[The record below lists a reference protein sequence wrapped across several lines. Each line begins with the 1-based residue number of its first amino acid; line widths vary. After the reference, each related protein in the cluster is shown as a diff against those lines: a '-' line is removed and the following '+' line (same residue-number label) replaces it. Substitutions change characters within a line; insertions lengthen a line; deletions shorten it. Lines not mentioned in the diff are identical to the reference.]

1 MEDHTTLT
9 DIIRARIS
17 ESGNITFAD
26 FMNLSLYHP
35 VYGYYS
41 SPGVKIGKRGDYYT
55 SPVVHQ
61 VFGEII
67 LKQIIEM
74 WNISGGMVFTIV
86 EMGAGDGTLCL
97 DMLNF
102 AKREYSDFFNNLK
115 YIIIEESEYMKGLQ
129 KARLHNAGLLNHNI
143 LWTDYSDPLFT
154 TGVNGCFLS
163 NELIDAFPVHIIEK
177 RGGELKEVFV
187 SYKDNSFIEVLD
199 SPSTPELIRYFIRP
213 GIVLEDGQRAEV
225 NLKALEWM
233 RWVARSIRKG
243 FAITVDYGYP
253 AEELYASHRKS
264 GTLLCYYKHM
274 VIEDPYINIGEQD
287 ITSHVDFSTLIKVG
301 EEEGM
306 MTLGLTDQMHFL
318 FGLGIGEIIESIGSR
333 ADTETEA
340 LKQRLLIK
348 NLIMPGR
355 MGEVFKI
362 LIQQKGLDNIS
373 VLSGLKKNPF

>member
-17 ESGNITFAD
+17 EAGKITFAD
-26 FMNLSLYHP
+26 FMNLSLHHP
-35 VYGYYS
+35 GYGYYS

-74 WNISGGMVFTIV
+74 WNISGGGNFTIV

-97 DMLNF
+97 DVLNF
-102 AKREYSDFFNNLK
+102 AKREYPDFFNNLK

-129 KARLHNAGLLNHNI
+129 KERLHNAGLLNHNI
-143 LWTDYSDPLFT
+143 LWTDYSDRLFI

-199 SPSTPELIRYFIRP
+199 SLSTPELIRYFIP

-243 FAITVDYGYP
+243 FAITIDYGYP

-264 GTLLCYYKHM
+264 GTLLCYYKHR
-274 VIEDPYINIGEQD
+274 VIENPYINIGEQD

-362 LIQQKGLDNIS
+362 LIQQKGFDNIS
-373 VLSGLKKNPF
+373 VLSGLKRNPF

>member
-129 KARLHNAGLLNHNI
+129 KERLHNAGLLNHNI
-143 LWTDYSDPLFT
+143 LWTDYSDRLFI

-199 SPSTPELIRYFIRP
+199 SLSTPELIRYFIP

-264 GTLLCYYKHM
+264 GTLLCYYKHR
-274 VIEDPYINIGEQD
+274 VIENPYINIGEQD

-301 EEEGM
+301 EGEGM

-362 LIQQKGLDNIS
+362 LIQQKGFDNIS
-373 VLSGLKKNPF
+373 VLSGLKRNPF

>member
-17 ESGNITFAD
+17 EAGKITFAD
-26 FMNLSLYHP
+26 FMNLSLHHP
-35 VYGYYS
+35 GYGYYS

-74 WNISGGMVFTIV
+74 WNISGGGNFTIV

-129 KARLHNAGLLNHNI
+129 KERLHNAGLLNHNI

-199 SPSTPELIRYFIRP
+199 SPSTPELIRYFIRH

-243 FAITVDYGYP
+243 FAITIDYGYP

-301 EEEGM
+301 EGEGM

-362 LIQQKGLDNIS
+362 LIQQKGFDNIS
-373 VLSGLKKNPF
+373 VLSGLKRNPF

>member
-17 ESGNITFAD
+17 EAGKITFAD
-26 FMNLSLYHP
+26 FMNLSLHHP
-35 VYGYYS
+35 GYGYYS

-97 DMLNF
+97 DVLNF
-102 AKREYSDFFNNLK
+102 AKREYPDFFNNLK

-129 KARLHNAGLLNHNI
+129 KERLHNAGLLNHNI
-143 LWTDYSDPLFT
+143 LWTDYSDRLFI

-199 SPSTPELIRYFIRP
+199 SPSTPELIRYFIRH

-243 FAITVDYGYP
+243 FAITIDYGYP

-264 GTLLCYYKHM
+264 GTLLCYYKHR
-274 VIEDPYINIGEQD
+274 VIENPYINIGEQD

-301 EEEGM
+301 EGEGM

-362 LIQQKGLDNIS
+362 LIQQKGFDNIS
-373 VLSGLKKNPF
+373 VLSGLKRNPF

>member
-17 ESGNITFAD
+17 EAGKITFAD
-26 FMNLSLYHP
+26 FMNLSLHHP
-35 VYGYYS
+35 GYGYYS

-129 KARLHNAGLLNHNI
+129 KERLHNAGLLNHNI
-143 LWTDYSDPLFT
+143 LWTDYSDRLFI

-199 SPSTPELIRYFIRP
+199 SLSTPELIRYFIP

-243 FAITVDYGYP
+243 FAITIDYGYP

-264 GTLLCYYKHM
+264 GTLLCYYKHR
-274 VIEDPYINIGEQD
+274 VIENPYINIGEQD

-301 EEEGM
+301 EGEGM